1 MTSRLISIVAMIMAM
16 AAPQVGARELPVRS
30 FTTADGLGDNRVKR
44 IVSDSRGL
52 LWICTNSGISRFDG
66 AQFQSFGVAEGLPF
80 PIINDL
86 LETSDGFWLASNGGG
101 VIHVRLSAAERRYD
115 AFSVDREPTSN
126 RVNRLFR
133 AADGTL
139 WAGTDGGLFRM
150 TVGPDGRPEFA
161 RVGLRRRGHPD
172 EMVQVWSFAND
183 REGTL
188 WVGTRFGLVRLLR
201 DGRIVS
207 YPLAQE
213 LETDH
218 VFSLLYTPEDDALWI
233 GHQSGLAI
241 LKLPPASAYGAERT
255 KDQVFDDGA
264 IARAAARKQRMDA
277 GVAAVP
283 QAVGE
288 AVYFDTSDLGELR
301 VPDLVRSQSG
311 GVHVVT
317 AGAVIEFSA
326 GHFARVEDPR
336 VHARLAGAAEDR
348 DGNLWIATQAAGLF
362 RVARH
367 GFITYRE
374 SDGLGQLVA
383 SVFEDRAGELIAVSQ
398 DWRVSRF
405 DGQRFRTVH
414 ANIPAS
420 ARAAGWRENQQ
431 AIEDHLGDWWFAT
444 GAGLLRFAGIRHVDD
459 LATAIPTLYTARDG
473 LAQDSINRLFEDSR
487 GDIWIASLI
496 PGREVLTRWDR
507 ASGRFQKYAEAD
519 GLPPFNAPTSFCE
532 GRHAVLFVTLR
543 DGGIARYNGAG
554 GTGFR
559 ILSAADG
566 LPAGNIG
573 GAITDRAGRL
583 WYWSTSGVYR
593 IDDLDAPRLQPIMI
607 ATPRQLNVGI
617 VGAMVEDA
625 AGNLFIST
633 GQGIAQI
640 DRASIAV
647 GSATP
652 RIANIYTTSDG
663 LAANEVNGA
672 YADHAGTLWFSTTQG
687 LSYYEPE
694 ARRNV
699 AAPQVRIAGLRV
711 AGVDQAVSLA
721 GEDSASG
728 LELTPGRTQLEIAFF
743 GISFATGDALSF
755 EYRLVGAGDDWSAP
769 SPLRSVMFSNLA
781 PGTYAFE
788 VRAVSA
794 GGARSPQPARAS
806 FRVLP
811 PIWRRWW
818 FVMLVALAVLSGMTA
833 FERYR
838 AAHARAIARAHE
850 ERLVE
855 LEQVRKRIAADLHD
869 EIGSS
874 LTQISILSEVAC
886 RQGAGVLPELSRPLS
901 TIAASSRELV
911 DSMSDIVWA
920 INPAKDHLADLTQ
933 RMRRL
938 ASDAFTAGNM
948 AFSLDLPPSD
958 RELKLGANVRREV
971 FLIFKE
977 AVTNIVKHSACSEVF
992 VRLAIE
998 GGVLRLELHDNG
1010 QGFDP
1015 LTPTDGHGLTSLRS
1029 RAAALGGSLAIVSAP
1044 GAGAAITLDL
1054 PIAT

>member
-1 MTSRLISIVAMIMAM
+1 MRSRLLSIVALIMVM

-101 VIHVRLSAAERRYD
+101 VIHVRLSAAERRYN

-150 TVGPDGRPEFA
+150 TVGPDRRPEFA

-241 LKLPPASAYGAERT
+241 LKLPPASAYGAART
-255 KDQVFDDGA
+255 TDQVFDDGA
-264 IARAAARKQRMDA
+264 IARAAARKQRMQA
-277 GVAAVP
+277 GVAVVP
-283 QAVGE
+283 QAPGE
-288 AVYFDTSDLGELR
+288 AAYFDTSDLGELR

-311 GVHVVT
+311 GIHVVT

-326 GHFARVEDPR
+326 GRFAKVEDPR
-336 VHARLAGAAEDR
+336 LHARLAGAAEDR

-398 DWRVSRF
+398 DWRVSHF

-431 AIEDHLGDWWFAT
+431 VIEDHLGEWWFAT
-444 GAGLLRFAGIRHVDD
+444 GAGLVRFTGIRQVDE
-459 LATAIPTLYTARDG
+459 LAAAIPTLYTTRDG

-507 ASGRFQKYAEAD
+507 ASGRFQKYSEAD
-519 GLPPFNAPTSFCE
+519 GLRPFNAPTSFCQQPND
-532 GRHAVLFVTLR
+532 VLFVTLR
-543 DGGIARYNGAG
+543 DGGIARYD

-593 IDDLDAPRLQPIMI
+593 IDDLDAPRLQPITI
-607 ATPRQLNVGI
+607 ATPRHLNVGI

-625 AGNLFIST
+625 EGNLFMST

-672 YADHAGTLWFSTTQG
+672 YADHAGRLWFSTTQG

-699 AAPQVRIAGLRV
+699 AAPQVRIAGWRV

-721 GEDSASG
+721 GEDSLSG
-728 LELTPGRTQLEIAFF
+728 LELAPGRTQLEIAFF
-743 GISFATGDALSF
+743 GISFATGDTLSF

-794 GGARSPQPARAS
+794 GGARSPRPARAV
-806 FRVLP
+806 FGVLP

-818 FVMLVALAVLSGMTA
+818 FVTLAALGVLSGMTA

-838 AAHARAIARAHE
+838 TATQWQISRARE
-850 ERLVE
+850 ERLTE
-855 LEQVRKRIAADLHD
+855 LERVRRRIAADLHD

-874 LTQISILSEVAC
+874 LTQISILSEVA
-886 RQGAGVLPELSRPLS
+886 RQQGAGVLPELHHPLAM
-901 TIAASSRELV
+901 IATASRELV
-911 DSMSDIVWA
+911 DAMSDIVWA
-920 INPAKDHLADLTQ
+920 IDPAKDHLADLTR

-938 ASDAFTAGNM
+938 AADTFTATNTTLHLNFPAG
-948 AFSLDLPPSD
+948 DQ
-958 RELKLGANVRREV
+958 EIKLGANVRREV

-977 AVTNIVKHSACSEVF
+977 AVNNIVKHSACTEVGITL
-992 VRLAIE
+992 VIDVH
-998 GGVLRLELHDNG
+998 VLRLALHDNG
-1010 QGFDP
+1010 RGFDP
-1015 LTPTDGHGLTSLRS
+1015 LMPNEGHGLTSLRS
-1029 RAAALGGSLAIVSAP
+1029 RAAALGGALTVTSSP
-1044 GAGAAITLDL
+1044 GAGTAVTLHL

>member
-1 MTSRLISIVAMIMAM
+1 MKNRPLWIAAMLMAM
-16 AAPQVGARELPVRS
+16 ATPQADARELPVRS

-66 AQFQSFGVAEGLPF
+66 AQFQSFGVADGLPF

-101 VIHVRLSAAERRYD
+101 VIRVRFSTAERRYV

-150 TVGPDGRPEFA
+150 TVGSDGEPEFT

-207 YPLAQE
+207 YSLAQQ

-218 VFSLLYTPEDDALWI
+218 VFALLYTPEDDALWI

-241 LKLPPASAYGAERT
+241 LRPPPASSYGLEQT
-255 KDQVFDDGA
+255 EGQVFEDRA
-264 IARAAARKQRMDA
+264 IVRAAARKLRIQP
-277 GVAAVP
+277 GVAVVP
-283 QAVGE
+283 QAADD
-288 AVYFDTSDLGELR
+288 AVFFDTSDLGELR

-311 GVHVVT
+311 GIHVVT
-317 AGAVIEFSA
+317 AGAVIKFSA
-326 GHFARVEDPR
+326 GRFARVEDPR
-336 VHARLAGAAEDR
+336 LRARLAGAAEDR

-367 GFITYRE
+367 GFITFRE
-374 SDGLGQLVA
+374 SDGLGQLVS
-383 SVFEDRAGELIAVSQ
+383 SVFEDHAGELIAVSQ
-398 DWRVSRF
+398 DWRVSRY
-405 DGQRFRTVH
+405 DAQRFRTVR
-414 ANIPAS
+414 ANVPAS

-431 AIEDHLGDWWFAT
+431 VIEDHLGDWWFAT
-444 GAGLLRFAGIRHVDD
+444 GAGLVRFTGIRHVDD
-459 LATAIPTLYTARDG
+459 LAAATPILYTTRDG

-507 ASGRFQKYAEAD
+507 ASGRFQKYSEAD
-519 GLPPFNAPTSFCE
+519 GLQPFNAPTSFCE
-532 GRHAVLFVTLR
+532 DPHHVLFVTLR
-543 DGGIARYNGAG
+543 DGGIARYG

-559 ILSAADG
+559 ILSKADG
-566 LPAGNIG
+566 LPEGNIG
-573 GAITDRAGRL
+573 GGITDRTGRL

-593 IDDLDAPRLQPIMI
+593 IDGLDTPRLQATML
-607 ATPRQLNVGI
+607 ATPRQLNAGI
-617 VGAMVEDA
+617 VGAIVEDA

-640 DRASIAV
+640 DGESIAA

-672 YADHAGTLWFSTTQG
+672 YADRAGRLWFSTTQG

-694 ARRNV
+694 PRRTV

-721 GEDSASG
+721 GEDNVSG
-728 LELTPGRTQLEIAFF
+728 LELNPGRTQLEIAFF
-743 GISFATGDALSF
+743 GISFAAGDTLSF

-794 GGARSPQPARAS
+794 AGARSPRPARAV
-806 FRVLP
+806 FQVLP

-818 FVMLVALAVLSGMTA
+818 FVALAALAVLSGMTA

-838 AAHARAIARAHE
+838 AATQREISRARE
-850 ERLVE
+850 ERLTE
-855 LEQVRKRIAADLHD
+855 LERVRRRIAADLHD

-874 LTQISILSEVAC
+874 LTQISILSEVAQQ
-886 RQGAGVLPELSRPLS
+886 QGAGVLPELHRPLAM
-901 TIAASSRELV
+901 IATASRELV
-911 DSMSDIVWA
+911 DAMSDIVWA
-920 INPAKDHLADLTQ
+920 IDPAKDHLADLTQ

-938 ASDAFTAGNM
+938 AADTFTATNTTLLLN
-948 AFSLDLPPSD
+948 FPPGD
-958 RELKLGANVRREV
+958 REIKLGANVRREV

-977 AVTNIVKHSACSEVF
+977 AVNNIVKHSACTEVAIT
-992 VRLAIE
+992 LAIDVH
-998 GGVLRLELHDNG
+998 VLRLELHDNG
-1010 QGFDP
+1010 RGFDP
-1015 LTPTDGHGLTSLRS
+1015 LIPNEGHGLASLRS
-1029 RAAALGGSLAIVSAP
+1029 RAAALGGALTVTSSP
-1044 GAGAAITLDL
+1044 GAGAAVILHL

>member
-1 MTSRLISIVAMIMAM
+1 MRSRLLSIIAMITAM

-30 FTTADGLGDNRVKR
+30 FTTADGLGDDRVKR

-86 LETSDGFWLASNGGG
+86 LETSDGFWLASNGAG
-101 VIHVRLSAAERRYD
+101 VIHVRFSAAERRYD
-115 AFSVDREPTSN
+115 AFSVDREPTAN

-150 TVGPDGRPEFA
+150 TVGPEGRPLFA
-161 RVGLRRRGHPD
+161 RVELRRRGHPD

-183 REGTL
+183 REDTL

-207 YPLAQE
+207 YPLAQG

-218 VFSLLYTPEDDALWI
+218 VFSLLYMPEDDTLWI

-241 LKLPPASAYGAERT
+241 LKPPPASLYDAEPAR
-255 KDQVFDDGA
+255 DQVFEDDA
-264 IARAAARKQRMDA
+264 IARAAARKLRMHA

-283 QAVGE
+283 QTPGA

-301 VPDLVRSQSG
+301 VPDLVRSPSG
-311 GVHVVT
+311 VIHVVT
-317 AGAVIEFSA
+317 AGAVIEFVA
-326 GHFARVEDPR
+326 GRFARLDDPR
-336 VHARLAGAAEDR
+336 LHARLSGAAEDR

-367 GFITYRE
+367 GFITYRD

-383 SVFEDRAGELIAVSQ
+383 SVFEDRDRELIAISQ

-405 DGQRFRTVH
+405 DGQRFQTVR
-414 ANIPAS
+414 ANIPAL
-420 ARAAGWRENQQ
+420 ARAVGWRENQQ
-431 AIEDHLGDWWFAT
+431 AIEDHVGEWWFAT
-444 GAGLLRFAGIRHVDD
+444 GAGLVRFTGIRHIDD
-459 LATAIPTLYTARDG
+459 LATRIPALYTTRDG

-507 ASGRFQKYAEAD
+507 GSGRFQKYSEAD
-519 GLPPFNAPTSFCE
+519 GLQPFNAPTSFCE
-532 GRHAVLFVTLR
+532 DRHRVLFVTLR
-543 DGGIARYNGAG
+543 DGGIARYD
-554 GTGFR
+554 GTRFR
-559 ILSAADG
+559 ILSTADG

-573 GAITDRAGRL
+573 GAITDRTGRL

-593 IDDLDAPRLQPIMI
+593 IDDLHAVRLQPIRI
-607 ATPRQLNVGI
+607 ATPGQLNGGV
-617 VGAMVEDA
+617 VGAMVEDV
-625 AGNLFIST
+625 AGSLFIST
-633 GQGIAQI
+633 GQGIAQME
-640 DRASIAV
+640 RTSIAV

-652 RIANIYTTSDG
+652 RIAKMYKTSDG

-672 YADHAGTLWFSTTQG
+672 YADRAGRLWFSTTQG
-687 LSYYEPE
+687 LSYYEPD

-699 AAPQVRIAGLRV
+699 GAPQVRIAGLRV
-711 AGVDQAVSLA
+711 AGVDRAVSPA
-721 GEDSASG
+721 GEDIVSG
-728 LELTPGRTQLEIAFF
+728 VELTPGRTQLEVAFF
-743 GISFATGDALSF
+743 GISFATGDTLSF
-755 EYRLVGAGDDWSAP
+755 QYRLVGGGEDWSAP

-781 PGTYAFE
+781 PGTYEFE
-788 VRAVSA
+788 VRAVST
-794 GGARSPQPARAS
+794 GGAQSPRPARAV

-818 FVMLVALAVLSGMTA
+818 FLTLAALVVSSGMIA
-833 FERYR
+833 FESYR
-838 AAHARAIARAHE
+838 AATQREISRARE
-850 ERLVE
+850 ERLTE
-855 LEQVRKRIAADLHD
+855 LERVRRRIAADLHD

-874 LTQISILSEVAC
+874 LTQISILSEVA
-886 RQGAGVLPELSRPLS
+886 RQQGAGVLPKLNHPLGM
-901 TIAASSRELV
+901 IATASRELV
-911 DSMSDIVWA
+911 DTMSDIVWA
-920 INPAKDHLADLTQ
+920 IDPAKDHLADLTQ

-938 ASDAFTAGNM
+938 AADTFTATNTTL
-948 AFSLDLPPSD
+948 SLSFPAPDQ
-958 RELKLGANVRREV
+958 EIKLGANVRHEV

-977 AVTNIVKHSACSEVF
+977 AVNNIVKHAACTEVAMT
-992 VRLAIE
+992 LAIDVH
-998 GGVLRLELHDNG
+998 VLRLELHDNG
-1010 QGFDP
+1010 RGFDP
-1015 LTPTDGHGLTSLRS
+1015 LMPNEGHGLANLRS
-1029 RAAALGGSLAIVSAP
+1029 RAAALGGTLRVTSAA
-1044 GAGAAITLDL
+1044 GAGTAIALHL
-1054 PIAT
+1054 PIAP